1 VAGNVLNLSFNHCL
15 SSFVAAK
22 SLAKKKPTTVAG
34 RGFLSKLPYARQATA
49 ASSTTTTRTAICSA
63 VRIISDKLTGPALVG
78 QAWKVEPY
86 ATRSG
91 ASQISAM
98 GTQAVS
104 HGVEEEISPQNFAH

>member
-1 VAGNVLNLSFNHCL
+1 MAGNVLNLSFNHCL

-63 VRIISDKLTGPALVG
+63 VRIISD
-78 QAWKVEPY
+78 
-86 ATRSG
+86 
-91 ASQISAM
+91 
-98 GTQAVS
+98 
-104 HGVEEEISPQNFAH
+104 